1 MNSFTGSMLAV
12 CFGEQLAAAAAEEIS
27 PNKHITD
34 YDERWES
41 SNLEHRRRR
50 RRRCPSERSS
60 RVSSS
65 LLKLLLFFC
74 AFLSSFFP
82 QHIYI
87 RFHLPRS
94 APAAAQFPHFFSAL
108 WVYTSR
114 LLIYFA
120 KNPSDETFRFAQ
132 LKFVLIAAKE
142 EKNHI
147 YDFSWDFNECVVAA
161 WRVDYD
167 DEKVH
172 SLHSS
177 LDSSLFFR
185 EREATTM
192 TFVTFWGFLFSA
204 SAEHH

>member
-82 QHIYI
+82 QHTFIPIY
-87 RFHLPRS
+87 HG
-94 APAAAQFPHFFSAL
+94 
-108 WVYTSR
+108 
-114 LLIYFA
+114 
-120 KNPSDETFRFAQ
+120 Q
-132 LKFVLIAAKE
+132 LQQQRNSPI
-142 EKNHI
+142 
-147 YDFSWDFNECVVAA
+147 S
-161 WRVDYD
+161 
-167 DEKVH
+167 
-172 SLHSS
+172 SS
-177 LDSSLFFR
+177 LYECTLRGCLFICEKFKRRDLSFRSTQACADCSRRRKKIAFTTSHEISTSVWWLLDGLIMMMRKCILCIHHSTRLIFFR

>member
-12 CFGEQLAAAAAEEIS
+12 CFGEQLAAAAEEIS

-50 RRRCPSERSS
+50 RHRCPSERSS

-65 LLKLLLFFC
+65 LLKLLLFVC

-82 QHIYI
+82 QHTYI
-87 RFHLPRS
+87 HSHLPRS
-94 APAAAQFPHFFSAL
+94 AAAQFSHFFSAL

-132 LKFVLIAAKE
+132 LKFVLIAAGE
-142 EKNHI
+142 EKKITFTTSHEI
-147 YDFSWDFNECVVAA
+147 STSVWWLLDGLIMMMRKCILCIHHSTRLCFFENE
-161 WRVDYD
+161 
-167 DEKVH
+167 K
-172 SLHSS
+172 
-177 LDSSLFFR
+177 
-185 EREATTM
+185 
-192 TFVTFWGFLFSA
+192 
-204 SAEHH
+204 